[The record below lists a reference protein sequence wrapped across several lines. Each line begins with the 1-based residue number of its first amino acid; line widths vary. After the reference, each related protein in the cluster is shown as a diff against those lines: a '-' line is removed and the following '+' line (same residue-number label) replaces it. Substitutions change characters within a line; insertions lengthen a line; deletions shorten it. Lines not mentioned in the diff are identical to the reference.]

1 MYMPKYGQNVPKRKN
16 IIYFM
21 NFYVIY
27 LNLSDYIY
35 FLRQTVKK
43 FFARRQA
50 HRIVEICI
58 CQNMVKMFQKG
69 RTLYIL

>member
-1 MYMPKYGQNVPKRKN
+1 
-16 IIYFM
+16 M
-21 NFYVIY
+21 NFYVLY

-50 HRIVEICI
+50 HRIVEDGDSRQDGENLCSPPSK
-58 CQNMVKMFQKG
+58 N
-69 RTLYIL
+69 

>member
-1 MYMPKYGQNVPKRKN
+1 
-16 IIYFM
+16 M
-21 NFYVIY
+21 NFYVLY

-50 HRIVEICI
+50 HRIVEDGDRMVTADR
-58 CQNMVKMFQKG
+58 MVKICARRQARIEPFRNAADEIMFC
-69 RTLYIL
+69 